1 MVILHKACS
10 TVPGTQSTLA
20 VFVVNTPI
28 FQMKTVC
35 DAQGRTLELKETQLS
50 SFMDKKIFM
59 DTSFIRGQCSFP
71 QDDKLQAYKRSL
83 FPLIRCPKVLSKPKG
98 RSKMHHQAT
107 CRFLKFPEMVN
118 CICHLSQAKMTN
130 IVPFSWSK
138 TSSCVAVKYFLDV
151 ISI

>member
-50 SFMDKKIFM
+50 SFMDKKIFPYVV
-59 DTSFIRGQCSFP
+59 C
-71 QDDKLQAYKRSL
+71 L
-83 FPLIRCPKVLSKPKG
+83 FMK
-98 RSKMHHQAT
+98 
-107 CRFLKFPEMVN
+107 
-118 CICHLSQAKMTN
+118 
-130 IVPFSWSK
+130 K
-138 TSSCVAVKYFLDV
+138 TSQHHSKDL
-151 ISI
+151 